1 MQQLERS
8 PELVERIERVT
19 AGSLAEQLASS
30 APPSVIDVRTSRE
43 WSEGHIDGATNLP
56 LAQLHDRMDEIPS
69 DTPVVVY
76 CSGGYRSAI
85 ASSLLRKAGLRE
97 VTDLVGGLGAWESSR
112 TASVG

>member
-1 MQQLERS
+1 
-8 PELVERIERVT
+8 
-19 AGSLAEQLASS
+19 
-30 APPSVIDVRTSRE
+30 
-43 WSEGHIDGATNLP
+43 
-56 LAQLHDRMDEIPS
+56 MDEIPS